1 MHRVRGGLT
10 SRENQMIAWQSS
22 VDGAAAEATRKHK
35 FVLLDFF
42 SPT

>member
-1 MHRVRGGLT
+1 
-10 SRENQMIAWQSS
+10 MIAWQSS
-22 VDGAAAEATRKHK
+22 VDGATAEARGKHN

>member
-1 MHRVRGGLT
+1 MPPTNSTIHW
-10 SRENQMIAWQSS
+10 RERIDDAL
-22 VDGAAAEATRKHK
+22 VEAGRQQR

>member
-1 MHRVRGGLT
+1 
-10 SRENQMIAWQSS
+10 MIAWQSS
-22 VDGAAAEATRKHK
+22 VDGAVASAKAEHT